1 MLTAGVVR
9 WEQPPPA
16 ARRGNNAL
24 MTEAAR
30 RAASELREQ
39 PGAWGVVVEGAG
51 ARVLVTRIRQGLD
64 LAWQPAGA
72 YEAVC
77 RTVDGRITI
86 YARYVGLEE

>member
-1 MLTAGVVR
+1 MVR
-9 WEQPPPA
+9 WERPPPP

-24 MTEAAR
+24 MTGAAR
-30 RAASELREQ
+30 RAAAELREQ
-39 PGAWGVVVEGAG
+39 PEAWGVVVEGAG